1 MPSTDPPRALLDA
14 CVLAPLL
21 MREMLFAFARAG
33 LFTPL
38 WSGRIEEE
46 WRRAASK
53 EARGVPEEIIAG
65 DLALA
70 RAAFPRACAP
80 DGAWAALEPT
90 LELPDPNDRHVLAAA
105 IGAEADLIVT
115 DNVRDFP
122 PRALAEHG
130 LRRERA
136 DRFLRD
142 LAAADEGAAV
152 QAATGIA
159 EAAGVSADETPAFFK
174 RGRLPQMAKF
184 LRGGGR

>member
-1 MPSTDPPRALLDA
+1 MLDA

-21 MREMLFAFARAG
+21 MRELLLAFARRE

-38 WSGRIEEE
+38 WSARIEEE
-46 WRRAASK
+46 WRRAALK
-53 EARGVPEEIIAG
+53 EARGVPEEIISG

-70 RAAFPRACAP
+70 RAAFPQACAP
-80 DGAWAALEPT
+80 DAAWEALEPT

-105 IGAEADLIVT
+105 IGAKADLIVT

-136 DRFLRD
+136 DRFLRE
-142 LAAADEGAAV
+142 LAAADPEPA
-152 QAATGIA
+152 A
-159 EAAGVSADETPAFFK
+159 EAAAQIAAAAGVATPETPAFFK

-184 LRGGGR
+184 LRERGG